1 MSKDTKAKACVRFCT
16 CLCVTEKIKIIV
28 LVVMERA
35 LSYSNVY
42 HFIGLNYY

>member
-1 MSKDTKAKACVRFCT
+1 
-16 CLCVTEKIKIIV
+16 
-28 LVVMERA
+28 MERA

>member
-1 MSKDTKAKACVRFCT
+1 
-16 CLCVTEKIKIIV
+16 
-28 LVVMERA
+28 MERE